1 MDLVQLVAMN
11 WLLCICIYVV
21 ATQDEP
27 VLIQLNVVH
36 STLDYVLTLVVIN
49 TRLRSERIDT
59 FNSL

>member
-49 TRLRSERIDT
+49 T
-59 FNSL
+59 